1 MRLDSICPYSS
12 NKKCERKIRERQKNI
27 LNTEEFDK
35 KTKAEYRDV
44 VKQHDVEKI
53 AVIYEDAL
61 TAKGKLEDKAKSM
74 TLAITVSVT
83 LILGLIDKISTVF
96 ETINF
101 VLIRGL
107 IASISILAIWYM
119 IIAGLASA
127 KVFLTDIMVYKIDD
141 TDGNLLQQYQKNII
155 LNRLSNIVRSNYI
168 YTAYECLRNSLIL
181 LFCLFVFL
189 VIVA

>member
-12 NKKCERKIRERQKNI
+12 NIKCERKIRERQKRI
-27 LNTEEFDK
+27 LNTDEFDEK
-35 KTKAEYRDV
+35 IKVEYRDV
-44 VKQHDVEKI
+44 VKQHDVKKLK
-53 AVIYEDAL
+53 VIYEDAL

-83 LILGLIDKISTVF
+83 LILGLIDKILKMF

-101 VLIRGL
+101 VLIREL
-107 IASISILAIWYM
+107 IASISIVASWYM
-119 IIAGLASA
+119 IIAGLVSA

-181 LFCLFVFL
+181 LFALLVFL
-189 VIVA
+189 MIVA